1 MKVRF
6 LHRTSFYLRI
16 NNHKGSFEGGVMNN
30 HKMNNHKWTLV
41 YSYLLFFISLYA
53 VAYGTLCE
61 AKKAL
66 VIVPVADLVGQPLST
81 SNVFFS
87 YHNIPLA
94 AGTPKQSS
102 VCPRLHQLLFNEIV
116 DVIEKQN
123 DEVQVNISTVYHLIQ
138 MSTKPQITY
147 WAHKKNLVPLEILDK
162 KRVDIHKIPPPIDFN
177 NPSLETTHANTITLI
192 YPWVNPITKQ
202 TFSSGTRFVLTPQQP
217 QKNYYSIYLFNP
229 MNFSFTETA
238 IPKQLCLHYNNLHS
252 NGERITLFI
261 QLLRKWAHPDNG
273 FIPYVWGGCS
283 FINVCKKD
291 MFSSHEIKNELSY
304 FARDE
309 IQSIPKNGFDCSGL
323 IARAAQIC
331 GIPYFLKNTTT
342 LAAQLGSL
350 QKKEKLHEGDLIWM
364 PGHVMVVSS
373 ILNNTIIEAR
383 GYRAG
388 YGKIH
393 ELPLHKVFKDIT
405 TFSDLQRIYFNNKPF
420 YLLNKENEVSSTIT
434 TYKLLKLAS
443 IWNQHASYKS

>member
-1 MKVRF
+1 
-6 LHRTSFYLRI
+6 
-16 NNHKGSFEGGVMNN
+16 MNT
-30 HKMNNHKWTLV
+30 HKMNNHKLTV
-41 YSYLLFFISLYA
+41 TYFYLLFFISLV
-53 VAYGTLCE
+53 VAYETLCE

-81 SNVFFS
+81 SNVLFT

-94 AGTPKQSS
+94 AGTPKQSA

-116 DVIEKQN
+116 DVIEEQD
-123 DEVQVNISTVYHLIQ
+123 DEVQVNIATVYHLIQ
-138 MSTKPQITY
+138 ISKKPQITY
-147 WAHKKNLVPLEILDK
+147 WTHKKNLVQLNDLE
-162 KRVDIHKIPPPIDFN
+162 KRKIAIHKIPSPIDFN
-177 NPSLETTHANTITLI
+177 NPSLKTTHSNTITLLF
-192 YPWVNPITKQ
+192 PWVNPITKQ
-202 TFSSGTRFVLTPQQP
+202 VFSSGTRFVLTPQQL

-238 IPKQLCLHYNNLHS
+238 IPKQLCLHYNNLHN
-252 NGERITLFI
+252 NGERIALFI
-261 QLLRKWAHPDNG
+261 QLLHKWAHQDNG

-283 FINVCKKD
+283 FINACKKD
-291 MFSSHEIKNELSY
+291 MFTSHEIKNKKQDLSY
-304 FARDE
+304 FVRDE
-309 IQSIPKNGFDCSGL
+309 IQGNPKNGFDCSGL

-342 LAAQLGSL
+342 LAVQLASL

-364 PGHVMVVSS
+364 PGHVMVVAN
-373 ILNNTIIEAR
+373 IINNTIIEAR

-405 TFSDLQRIYFNNKPF
+405 TFSDLQQTYFNNKPL
-420 YLLNKENEVSSTIT
+420 YLLSKENEISSTIT

-443 IWNQHASYKS
+443 IWNQQASHKS